1 MIFKISY
8 VIKTALIFFL
18 IYDIGFS
25 FAQSITSGRF
35 VFLGLCLFY
44 FFRYKNFRVNKDAF
58 LFFAVLLI
66 LNIVA
71 IFQFI
76 NSDDFKQSSRLI
88 WFTIYSIITP
98 FLLLKIFKDKIDF
111 LNAFFIATTIQSI
124 ITIGSFLNPEFK
136 QFILS
141 AIVVGGNDIKDGFRA
156 IGFTS
161 ASGAAFSVIQFCGVF
176 SGLMLLKY
184 TRDNLI
190 KSIFILIFIVIGL
203 LSTLIIGRTGLLCSI
218 IAIIYFLLINFNLK
232 KVILYSVITFIIS
245 QINFINLLENQTE
258 GIDGFN
264 IEFFKNWI
272 EDGFILKNNNTVE
285 AISRMPIPPLS
296 LNTIV
301 GTGEVFDAEKSVN
314 ASGHDSGYI
323 QTYFSLGFVFAI
335 VFYVSYFLFL
345 IRITKL
351 KNLLILLFLIFILF
365 VVEFKEPFIFKYI
378 LPFYILTLTVLY
390 DKERNVL
397 LLNK

>member
-1 MIFKISY
+1 MILNKSFIIKI
-8 VIKTALIFFL
+8 ILIFFI
-18 IYDIGFS
+18 IYDFGFIAFPS
-25 FAQSITSGRF
+25 LTSGR
-35 VFLGLCLFY
+35 V
-44 FFRYKNFRVNKDAF
+44 
-58 LFFAVLLI
+58 VLL
-66 LNIVA
+66 A
-71 IFQFI
+71 IFIYSLIKKDILINKEVAFFSIFIFILFVASLIQFI
-76 NSDDFKQSSRLI
+76 NSDDFIQSSRLF

-161 ASGAAFSVIQFCGVF
+161 ASGAAFSIIQFCGVF
-176 SGLMLLKY
+176 SGLMLLNY

-190 KSIFILIFIVIGL
+190 KSIFIWIFIVIGL

-218 IAIIYFLLINFNLK
+218 IAIIYFLFINFNLK
-232 KVILYSVITFIIS
+232 KAILYSVITFMIS
-245 QINFINLLENQTE
+245 QINFIKLLENQTE
-258 GIDGFN
+258 VIDGFN
-264 IEFFKNWI
+264 IELFKNWI

-390 DKERNVL
+390 NKERNVP

>member
-1 MIFKISY
+1 MILNKSFIIKI
-8 VIKTALIFFL
+8 ILIFFI
-18 IYDIGFS
+18 IYDFGFIAFPS
-25 FAQSITSGRF
+25 LTSGR
-35 VFLGLCLFY
+35 V
-44 FFRYKNFRVNKDAF
+44 
-58 LFFAVLLI
+58 VLL
-66 LNIVA
+66 A
-71 IFQFI
+71 IFIYSLIKKDILINKEVAFFSIFIFILFVVSLIQFI
-76 NSDDFKQSSRLI
+76 NSDDFNQSSRLF

-190 KSIFILIFIVIGL
+190 KSIFILIFILIGL

-218 IAIIYFLLINFNLK
+218 IAIIYFLFINFNLK
-232 KVILYSVITFIIS
+232 KAILYSVITFIIS

-264 IEFFKNWI
+264 IELFKNWI

>member
-1 MIFKISY
+1 MILNKSFIIKI
-8 VIKTALIFFL
+8 ILIFFI
-18 IYDIGFS
+18 IYDFGFIAFPS
-25 FAQSITSGRF
+25 LTSGRI
-35 VFLGLCLFY
+35 
-44 FFRYKNFRVNKDAF
+44 
-58 LFFAVLLI
+58 VLL
-66 LNIVA
+66 A
-71 IFQFI
+71 IFIYSLIKKDILINKEVAFFSIFIFILFVASLIQFI
-76 NSDDFKQSSRLI
+76 NSDDFIQSSRLF

-190 KSIFILIFIVIGL
+190 KSIFILIFILIGL

-218 IAIIYFLLINFNLK
+218 IAIIYFLFINFNLK
-232 KVILYSVITFIIS
+232 KAILYSVITFIIS

-264 IEFFKNWI
+264 IELFKNWI

>member
-1 MIFKISY
+1 MILNKSFIIKI
-8 VIKTALIFFL
+8 ILIFFI
-18 IYDIGFS
+18 IYDFGFIAFPS
-25 FAQSITSGRF
+25 LTSGR
-35 VFLGLCLFY
+35 V
-44 FFRYKNFRVNKDAF
+44 
-58 LFFAVLLI
+58 VLL
-66 LNIVA
+66 A
-71 IFQFI
+71 IFIYSLIKKDILINKEVAFFSIFIFILFVASLIQFI
-76 NSDDFKQSSRLI
+76 NSDDFKQSSRLF

-161 ASGAAFSVIQFCGVF
+161 ASGAAFSIIQFCGVF
-176 SGLMLLKY
+176 SGLMLLNY

-190 KSIFILIFIVIGL
+190 KSIFIWIFIVIGL

-218 IAIIYFLLINFNLK
+218 IAIIYFLFINFNLK
-232 KVILYSVITFIIS
+232 KAILYSVITFIIS

-390 DKERNVL
+390 NKERNVP

>member
-25 FAQSITSGRF
+25 FAPSIKSGRF

-58 LFFAVLLI
+58 VFFAVLLI

-76 NSDDFKQSSRLI
+76 NSDDFIQSSRLF

-218 IAIIYFLLINFNLK
+218 IAIIYFLFINFNLK
-232 KVILYSVITFIIS
+232 KAILYSVITFIIS

-314 ASGHDSGYI
+314 TSGHDSGYI

-390 DKERNVL
+390 DKERNVP

>member
-1 MIFKISY
+1 MILNKSFIIKI
-8 VIKTALIFFL
+8 ILIFFI
-18 IYDIGFS
+18 IYDFGFIAFPS
-25 FAQSITSGRF
+25 LTSGRI
-35 VFLGLCLFY
+35 
-44 FFRYKNFRVNKDAF
+44 
-58 LFFAVLLI
+58 VLL
-66 LNIVA
+66 A
-71 IFQFI
+71 IFIYSLKKDILINKEVAFFSIFIFILFVASLIQFI
-76 NSDDFKQSSRLI
+76 NSDDFIQSSRLF

-184 TRDNLI
+184 RRDNLI

-218 IAIIYFLLINFNLK
+218 IAIIYFLFIIFNLK
-232 KVILYSVITFIIS
+232 KAILYSVITFMIS
-245 QINFINLLENQTE
+245 QINFIKLLENQTE
-258 GIDGFN
+258 VIDGFN
-264 IEFFKNWI
+264 IELFKNWI
-272 EDGFILKNNNTVE
+272 EDGFILKKNNTVE

-390 DKERNVL
+390 DKERNVP

>member
-1 MIFKISY
+1 MILNKSFIIKI
-8 VIKTALIFFL
+8 ILIFFI
-18 IYDIGFS
+18 IYDFGFIAFPS
-25 FAQSITSGRF
+25 LTSGR
-35 VFLGLCLFY
+35 V
-44 FFRYKNFRVNKDAF
+44 
-58 LFFAVLLI
+58 VLL
-66 LNIVA
+66 A
-71 IFQFI
+71 IFIYSLIKKDILINKEVAFFSIFIFILFVASLIQFI

-141 AIVVGGNDIKDGFRA
+141 AIVVGGNDIEDGFRA

-190 KSIFILIFIVIGL
+190 KSIFILIFILIGL

-218 IAIIYFLLINFNLK
+218 IAIIYFLFINFNLK
-232 KVILYSVITFIIS
+232 KAILYSVITFIIS

-390 DKERNVL
+390 NKERNVP

>member
-1 MIFKISY
+1 
-8 VIKTALIFFL
+8 
-18 IYDIGFS
+18 
-25 FAQSITSGRF
+25 
-35 VFLGLCLFY
+35 LF
-44 FFRYKNFRVNKDAF
+44 
-58 LFFAVLLI
+58 
-66 LNIVA
+66 
-71 IFQFI
+71 
-76 NSDDFKQSSRLI
+76 

-218 IAIIYFLLINFNLK
+218 IAIIYFLFINFNLK
-232 KVILYSVITFIIS
+232 KAILYSVITFIIS

-314 ASGHDSGYI
+314 TSGHDSGYI

-390 DKERNVL
+390 DKERNVP

>member
-1 MIFKISY
+1 MILNKSFIIKI
-8 VIKTALIFFL
+8 ILIFFI
-18 IYDIGFS
+18 IYDFGFIAFPS
-25 FAQSITSGRF
+25 LTSGR
-35 VFLGLCLFY
+35 V
-44 FFRYKNFRVNKDAF
+44 
-58 LFFAVLLI
+58 VLL
-66 LNIVA
+66 A
-71 IFQFI
+71 IFIYSLIKKDILINKEVAFFSIFIFILFVASLIQFI

-190 KSIFILIFIVIGL
+190 KSIFILIFILIGL

-264 IEFFKNWI
+264 IELFKNWI

-390 DKERNVL
+390 NKERNVP

>member
-1 MIFKISY
+1 MFFNKQIFIS
-8 VIKTALIFFL
+8 TALIFFL
-18 IYDIGFS
+18 IYDFGLLILPGL
-25 FAQSITSGRF
+25 TTGRLIF
-35 VFLGLCLFY
+35 ILLCLFQIFIQKT
-44 FFRYKNFRVNKDAF
+44 FFVNKKLQVF
-58 LFFAVLLI
+58 LSVLL
-66 LNIVA
+66 L
-71 IFQFI
+71 IFLASLIQFI

-218 IAIIYFLLINFNLK
+218 IAIIYFLFINFNLK
-232 KVILYSVITFIIS
+232 KAILYSVITFIII
-245 QINFINLLENQTE
+245 QINFIKLLENQTE

-390 DKERNVL
+390 NKERNVP

>member
-1 MIFKISY
+1 MFFNKQIFIS
-8 VIKTALIFFL
+8 TALIFFL
-18 IYDIGFS
+18 IYDFGLLILPGL
-25 FAQSITSGRF
+25 TTGRLIF
-35 VFLGLCLFY
+35 ILLCLFQIFIQKT
-44 FFRYKNFRVNKDAF
+44 FFVNKKLQVF
-58 LFFAVLLI
+58 LSVLL
-66 LNIVA
+66 L
-71 IFQFI
+71 IFLASLIQFI

-218 IAIIYFLLINFNLK
+218 IAIIYFLFINFNLK
-232 KVILYSVITFIIS
+232 KAILYSVITFIIS
-245 QINFINLLENQTE
+245 QINFIKLLENQTE

-390 DKERNVL
+390 NKERNVP